1 MSRFSPRR
9 ELGRTGFIATRL
21 GIGDLADRNVPLE
34 TCVATLRRALDAGL
48 NVVDTAPNYE
58 DGYSE
63 QIVGA
68 ALAGRRSGVFLI
80 DKVDHV
86 DRPVRPQVGESL
98 GRLGLPGVDL
108 FVFHSVSAPEVYEQL
123 LRPGGAWQELEACR
137 AVGLCRFIGLSSHDP
152 RVLRAALDRG
162 GADVLMFPVGP
173 FVDGR
178 YTDEI
183 LPLAR
188 ERAVGSVCFK
198 TFGAGKLLGDS
209 SGYGRPLAER
219 PRGKLSS
226 GGLDSAGDEAEP
238 SLPRLAVE
246 ECVAY
251 TLTLDP
257 DVALLGMSFPNEQDA
272 AFAAAEHFQ
281 PLSAAE
287 LQATRARAA
296 QAVEGKGA
304 CWWNPG

>member
-1 MSRFSPRR
+1 MTALPSFSPRR
-9 ELGRTGFIATRL
+9 ELGRTGFIATRV
-21 GIGDLADRNVPLE
+21 GAGDVADRAVPLD
-34 TCVATLRRALDAGL
+34 TCVSTLRRALDAGL

-68 ALAGRRSGVFLI
+68 ALTGRRAGVFVI
-80 DKVDHV
+80 DKVDHL
-86 DRPVRPQVGESL
+86 DRPVLPQVGGSL
-98 GRLGLPGVDL
+98 ERLGLPSVDL
-108 FVFHSVSAPEVYEQL
+108 FVFHQVSTLEAYNQLMAP
-123 LRPGGAWQELEACR
+123 RGPWHELEACCI
-137 AVGLCRFIGLSSHDP
+137 AGKCRFIGLSSHHP
-152 RVLRAALDRG
+152 AVLRAALDRG

-173 FVDGR
+173 FVDAR

-188 ERAVGSVCFK
+188 EKGVGSVCFK

-226 GGLDSAGDEAEP
+226 GGDDAATP
-238 SLPRLAVE
+238 QLPRLTVD
-246 ECVAY
+246 ECVAF

-272 AFAAAEHFQ
+272 ALAAASRFR
-281 PLSAAE
+281 PLSGVELSDVRRRAE
-287 LQATRARAA
+287 E
-296 QAVEGKGA
+296 AVRGKGE
-304 CWWNPG
+304 CWWNP